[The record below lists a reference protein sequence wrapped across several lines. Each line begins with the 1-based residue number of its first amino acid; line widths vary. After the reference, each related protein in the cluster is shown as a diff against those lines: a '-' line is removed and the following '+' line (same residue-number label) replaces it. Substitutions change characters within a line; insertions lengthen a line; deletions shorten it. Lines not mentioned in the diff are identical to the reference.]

1 MILSILNEI
10 VKSNSTK
17 QIVEIL
23 KREQDNELFKK
34 VVLYALSP
42 NILFYIK
49 AIEKPAS
56 NSNEISL
63 EEAFKVIDSEILSYK
78 VTGNKAY
85 TLVSE
90 LLSKLSENDS
100 EVLHRVIQ
108 KNLLCSL
115 GYKTVNEV
123 YKKLIPETPYMRCS
137 SLDEKTMKNISFP
150 ATLQVKEDGQFIN
163 FIASNGTYKLLSR
176 NGKELFIEDESFK
189 DISNHIQDVVIMGEL
204 LVMNTKKNEILKR
217 QTGNGYIQRGVH
229 DNPNYKIFIRAWDII
244 PYENWLEGIYK
255 VEYSKRFEE
264 LLKLQKLGLIQCV
277 ESIAV
282 NNVREAVE
290 ITKKWISEGLEGGI
304 LKDSK
309 GEWKDGT
316 SRHQIKIKGAFEV
329 DLKIVDILPGN
340 EYSSCA
346 GVMGSLVL
354 ESSDGEVKCKVGTGF
369 TYEQRKEIW
378 DNKDKYIGKIV
389 AIIAN
394 KLTKDKSLYLPRI
407 VEIRS
412 DKDYADDYKQICI
425 NSKGL

>member
-1 MILSILNEI
+1 MLSILNEI

-34 VVLYALSP
+34 VILYALSP

-49 AIEKPAS
+49 AIEKPTS
-56 NSNEISL
+56 NSNEITL
-63 EEAFKVIDSEILSYK
+63 DEALKVIDSEILSYK

-85 TLVSE
+85 ALVSD
-90 LLSKLSENDS
+90 LLSKLSKDDS

-108 KNLLCSL
+108 KNLLCGL

-123 YKKLIPETPYMRCS
+123 YKKFIPETPYMRCS
-137 SLDEKTMKNISFP
+137 TLDEKTMQNISFP

-163 FIASNGTYKLLSR
+163 FIATNGTYKLLSR
-176 NGKELFIEDESFK
+176 NGKELFIEDENFK
-189 DISNHIQDVVIMGEL
+189 NISSHIQDVVIMGEL
-204 LVMNTKKNEILKR
+204 LVFDSKKNEIVKR
-217 QTGNGYIQRGVH
+217 QTGNGYIQRGIH
-229 DNPNYKIFIRAWDII
+229 DNPNYKIIIKAWDII
-244 PYENWLEGIYK
+244 PYENWLDGIYK

-264 LLKLQKLGLIQCV
+264 LLKLQELGLIQCV
-277 ESIAV
+277 ESKPV
-282 NNVREAVE
+282 NDIKEAIKIV
-290 ITKKWISEGLEGGI
+290 KDWISKGLEGGI
-304 LKDSK
+304 LKDNK

-316 SRHQIKIKGAFEV
+316 SKFQLKLKSAFEV

-340 EYSSCA
+340 EFSSCA
-346 GVMGSLVL
+346 GVMGSLML

-369 TYEQRKEIW
+369 TYEQRKEMW

-389 AIIAN
+389 AIVAN

-407 VEIRS
+407 VEIRT
-412 DKDYADDYKQICI
+412 DKDYADSYKQICI